1 MATRIPTGYLADRFG
16 ARWLMVAGVATTG
29 LAIGILLISPSLA
42 TLLVAGAGTGLGAAL
57 LLPPILLE
65 LTKRSD
71 ERDRGTAMALYNT
84 SFAAAV
90 GAGSL
95 GGAVL
100 VQRLGFNA
108 TLVASLVACLA
119 AAPIA
124 LATVRRLEDR

>member
-1 MATRIPTGYLADRFG
+1 
-16 ARWLMVAGVATTG
+16 
-29 LAIGILLISPSLA
+29 
-42 TLLVAGAGTGLGAAL
+42 
-57 LLPPILLE
+57 
-65 LTKRSD
+65 
-71 ERDRGTAMALYNT
+71 MALYNT

-100 VQRLGFNA
+100 VQRFGFQA
-108 TLVASLVACLA
+108 TLVASLIACLA